1 MAGQQVFLQIR
12 MLKNFLAAVQT
23 EKTKLVDELIDN
35 ATNPVLRKRRIRM
48 IGQLSS
54 YEAQVIE
61 KISNLQTTDS
71 RDFLKKHFEDE
82 LKIVVDRNA

>member
-23 EKTKLVDELIDN
+23 EKTKLVDELVDN
-35 ATNPVLRKRRIRM
+35 ATDPVLRKRRLRM

-71 RDFLKKHFEDE
+71 KDFLKKHFEDE

>member
-1 MAGQQVFLQIR
+1 MSSDRIFLRIR
-12 MLKNFLAAVQT
+12 MLKNFLSEVQK
-23 EKTKLVDELIDN
+23 EKNKLVDELVDN
-35 ATNPVLRKRRIRM
+35 ATDPVLRQRRFRM

-54 YEAQVIE
+54 YEAQAIE

>member
-1 MAGQQVFLQIR
+1 
-12 MLKNFLAAVQT
+12 MLKNFLSEVQK
-23 EKTKLVDELIDN
+23 EKNKLVDELVDN
-35 ATNPVLRKRRIRM
+35 ATDPVLRQRRFRM

-54 YEAQVIE
+54 YEAQAIE

-71 RDFLKKHFEDE
+71 KDFLKKHFEDE